1 MPEVTVPPS
10 FSWSDPAF
18 QELFF
23 RNPLPMWLFDKA
35 SLQFVEVNPA
45 AERLY
50 GWSRDEFL
58 AMTLAD
64 IRPPEDLPRLL
75 DVVRRP
81 AGAPDADARHSVGW
95 RHLRK
100 DGSLMWVDVYSHDF
114 QVGERLLRLAVAHD
128 VSGLKEVMERLELQ
142 SAYFSQLFH
151 NSPEAILLLDDQDRV
166 MDANHAFERL
176 FLYRLEEITGHA
188 VNQLIVP
195 PEYLAEATQ
204 LSRSVLTR
212 SSIERDTVRMRR
224 DGTRVEVTTLGYPIT
239 VGDRQ
244 VGVFVIYRDIG
255 DAKRAASQL
264 AFHAT
269 HDPLTGLLNRH
280 EFERRARERLEQG
293 AGGSMIYL
301 DLDQFKVINDVCGH
315 VAGDHL
321 LIEVAER
328 LRLQL
333 ADNDTVA
340 RLGGDQFGVLLPLE
354 LERAAE
360 VAQRLLEAMRV
371 FRFPWQGRQHAIT
384 ASIGVAGIGGD
395 IVTLSELFAAADT
408 ACLTAKVL
416 GRNRVRMSRADDEDL
431 LRVRGELSWTSR
443 IVEALEGDHLTLYFQ
458 RMLPVCA
465 EEAATRYEILLRLTP
480 PDGGVLLPGAFVS
493 AAERY
498 GLMPAVDRYVIGRV
512 FRELARRLSLQPQ
525 LDDLVTVNLSGTT
538 LGEDGLADYIRQ
550 QFRETGLAP
559 GRICFEITETAAIGN
574 IKQALNFIA
583 DMRALGC
590 GIALDDFG
598 SGMSSFGY
606 LKLLN
611 IDYLK
616 IDGSFIR
623 DMLNNPLDAA
633 TVEAINKVAQVKGL
647 KTVAECVE
655 DEATLMR
662 LREVGVDYV
671 QGFHLHEP
679 EPWQSG

>member
-1 MPEVTVPPS
+1 MPEVS
-10 FSWSDPAF
+10 EASLFSSSDPAF
-18 QELFF
+18 HELFF
-23 RNPLPMWLFDKA
+23 RNPLPMWLFDKE
-35 SLQFVEVNPA
+35 SLRFIEVNPA
-45 AERLY
+45 AERQY
-50 GWSRDEFL
+50 GWSREEFL
-58 AMTLAD
+58 GMTLAD
-64 IRPPEDLPRLL
+64 IRPPEELPRLL
-75 DVVRRP
+75 DVLRKP
-81 AGAPDADARHSVGW
+81 AGAPDAESRRSAGW

-100 DGSLMWVDVYSHDF
+100 DGGLMWVDVYSHDF
-114 QVGERLLRLAVAHD
+114 HLGERLVRLAMVHD

-142 SAYFSQLFH
+142 SAYYSQLFH
-151 NSPEAILLLDDQDRV
+151 NSPEAIVLLDEQDQV
-166 MDANHAFERL
+166 TDANHAFERM
-176 FLYRLEEITGHA
+176 FLYRLEEIRGQA
-188 VNQLIVP
+188 INELIVP
-195 PEYLAEATQ
+195 PEYLGEASQ
-204 LSRSVLTR
+204 LSRAALSR
-212 SSIERDTVRMRR
+212 SMVERDTVRMRR
-224 DGTRVEVTTLGYPIT
+224 DGTRVEVAALGYPIT
-239 VGDRQ
+239 LRERQ

-255 DAKRAASQL
+255 DAKRAALQL

-280 EFERRARERLEQG
+280 EFERRARERLELG
-293 AGGSMIYL
+293 TGGSMIYL

-395 IVTLSELFAAADT
+395 IATLSELLAAADT
-408 ACLTAKVL
+408 ACFTAKVL
-416 GRNRVRMSRADDEDL
+416 GRNRVRLSRADDEEL
-431 LRVRGELSWTSR
+431 LRVRGELSWSAR

-458 RMLPVCA
+458 RMLPICA
-465 EEAATRYEILLRLTP
+465 EEAGSRYEILLRLTP
-480 PDGGVLLPGAFVS
+480 PDGGVMLPGAFVS

-512 FRELARRLSLQPQ
+512 FRELARRLSQQPQ
-525 LDDLVTVNLSGTT
+525 LDDLVTINLSGTS
-538 LGEDGLADYIRQ
+538 LGEDGLADYIRL
-550 QFRETGLAP
+550 QFLETGLAP
-559 GRICFEITETAAIGN
+559 SRICFEVTETAAIGN
-574 IKQALNFIA
+574 IKQALGFIA
-583 DMRALGC
+583 DMRTLGC

-655 DEATLMR
+655 DEETLGR
-662 LREVGVDYV
+662 LREIGVDYV
-671 QGFHLHEP
+671 QGFHLHTP
-679 EPWQSG
+679 EAWLPA